1 MFPTP
6 IQNYSLKINIGYRVI
21 LVITLLIWL
30 LPLIAVMLTSI
41 RTFEDVLAG
50 NYWTFPKETAFL
62 SNYAEVF
69 ADGKMAGFFLNSL
82 IITIPTVIGT
92 LFLSSRAGYS
102 LAMHRFKLNLLVTSF
117 KKLLL

>member
-82 IITIPTVIGT
+82 IITIPTVIG
-92 LFLSSRAGYS
+92 LS
-102 LAMHRFKLNLLVTSF
+102 LIHI
-117 KKLLL
+117 